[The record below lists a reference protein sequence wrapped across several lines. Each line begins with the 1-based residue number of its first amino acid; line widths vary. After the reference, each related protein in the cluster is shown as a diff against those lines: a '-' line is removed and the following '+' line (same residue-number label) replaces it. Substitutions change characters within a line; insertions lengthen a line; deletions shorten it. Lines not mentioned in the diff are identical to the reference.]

1 MLGKTMKILL
11 ILSFPL
17 LLGVMI
23 GYSIRPSNAA
33 TSHEGESNARFNES
47 FPLAIPTQERR
58 APTNDIETTRQN
70 GITRA
75 VARVSPAVVGINVI
89 EIREYQDPFYRFFG
103 DDPFMKRFFGDRT
116 VRQQVKGL
124 GSGFIISPDGYII
137 TNDHVAGNAT
147 QITVTMTNGERMP
160 AELVGTDP
168 VSDVALLKVKGSNLP
183 FLTLG
188 NSDNI
193 IVGEWAIALGNPFGL
208 FEINDKPTV
217 TVGVISSTGMN
228 LGRVDNRFYRE
239 MIETDAAINGGNS
252 GGPLVNTM
260 GEVVAMNTLIFTGGQ
275 SSTYVGYGF
284 GIPINKI
291 KRVVAE
297 LRRTGKVV
305 RESWHG
311 FDFQSVDARVARYFG
326 LTRAEGVIVSEIQ
339 RGGPGEKAG
348 LKVGDIILQVNG
360 QKILSEDDLFV
371 LLSDSRPGDVLTAD
385 VYREKK
391 TMSVTL
397 TLGRRAQGERQ

>member
-1 MLGKTMKILL
+1 MGMIGKTMKILAV
-11 ILSFPL
+11 LSFPL

-23 GYSIRPSNAA
+23 GYSIQPSENTAGGDPA
-33 TSHEGESNARFNES
+33 PSEFREA
-47 FPLAIPTQERR
+47 FPLTVPAQQRQ
-58 APTNDIETTRQN
+58 AQDSDITASRQN
-70 GITRA
+70 SITRA

-103 DDPFMKRFFGDRT
+103 DDPWMRRFFGDRT

-124 GSGFIISPDGYII
+124 GSGFIISPEGYIL

-147 QITVTMTNGERMP
+147 QITVTMTNGERLQ

-183 FLTLG
+183 YLNLG
-188 NSDNI
+188 NSDDI

-217 TVGVISSTGMN
+217 TVGVISSSGMN
-228 LGRVDNRFYRE
+228 LGRVDNRFYRD

-252 GGPLVNTM
+252 GGPLVNGQ
-260 GEVVAMNTLIFTGGQ
+260 GEVIGMNTLIYTGGQ
-275 SSTYVGYGF
+275 STTYVGYGF
-284 GIPINKI
+284 AIPINKI
-291 KRVVAE
+291 KRIVAE
-297 LRRTGKVV
+297 LRRTGKVA

-311 FDFQSVDARVARYFG
+311 FEFQSVDVRVARYFG
-326 LTRAEGVIVSEIQ
+326 LARAEGVIVSEIQ
-339 RGGPGEKAG
+339 ANGPGEKSG
-348 LKVGDIILQVNG
+348 LKVGDVILEVNA
-360 QKILSEDDLFV
+360 QKIVGEDDLFV
-371 LLSDSRPGDVLTAD
+371 LLSDARPGEVLTMK

-391 TMSVTL
+391 TFTLSL
-397 TLGRRAQGERQ
+397 TLGRRSQGG